1 MVEPT
6 FLAIS
11 AVVFF
16 IILVLILRNGASGE
30 HKPPKKDRK
39 SKPVPQK
46 IKQKKPRT
54 SLKKGDRPVEP
65 TEWEV
70 EGAGRDAQ
78 DVLEFLKG
86 KDPNELAKQH
96 GQGTKQGKKKA
107 KKARE
112 EALES
117 DESGGD
123 SVASDEGFEEVKKK
137 VVIDKK
143 NKKKKDTKKK
153 VEEPKDKSKKPYF
166 KPLKPEE
173 GGPEV
178 KEEQRKGKRERR
190 IPVEGAE
197 EGAPA
202 ERRGRPEGE
211 KRERKPRPEGERR
224 ERKPRLEGEG
234 VERPVRR
241 PITSP
246 PNVKYEEEADLND
259 ILNSITQDFQSKP
272 PVRRLPS
279 VFSKIPRTVVVKILY
294 KLEARD
300 LISLSKVNH
309 YFVGV
314 ARKNSFWRDLYL
326 RDFGL
331 KDTGKERNFRA
342 AYRAEYKRRK
352 NIRKKEEGFGAPPQG
367 EEKDTKPK
375 PKVVKKEVKKEE
387 PATEQTAAQ
396 KE

>member
-16 IILVLILRNGASGE
+16 IILVLILRNGASE
-30 HKPPKKDRK
+30 EKKPSKKDRK

-54 SLKKGDRPVEP
+54 SLKKSDRPVEP

-86 KDPNELAKQH
+86 KDPSELAKQH
-96 GQGTKQGKKKA
+96 GQGTKQGKKKG
-107 KKARE
+107 KKAKE

-143 NKKKKDTKKK
+143 KKKKEPKKK
-153 VEEPKDKSKKPYF
+153 VEEPANKDKSKKPYF

-197 EGAPA
+197 EGAA

-211 KRERKPRPEGERR
+211 RGERKPRPEGERR
-224 ERKPRLEGEG
+224 ERKPRPEGEL
-234 VERPVRR
+234 ERPIRR
-241 PITSP
+241 PVTSP
-246 PNVKYEEEADLND
+246 PNVKYEEADLND
-259 ILNSITQDFQSKP
+259 ILNSITQDYQSKP
-272 PVRRLPS
+272 QARRIPS
-279 VFSKIPRTVVVKILY
+279 VFSKIPRTVVVKIIS

-300 LISLSKVNH
+300 LISLSEVNH

-314 ARKNSFWRDLYL
+314 ARKNSFWKDLYS

-342 AYRAEYKRRK
+342 AYRAEYKKRK
-352 NIRKKEEGFGAPPQG
+352 NMRKSKEQGVGAPQG

-375 PKVVKKEVKKEE
+375 PKAVKKEE

>member
-16 IILVLILRNGASGE
+16 LILVLILRSGASGE

-143 NKKKKDTKKK
+143 KKKKDNKKK
-153 VEEPKDKSKKPYF
+153 VEEPKEKAKKPYF

-190 IPVEGAE
+190 SPVEGAE
-197 EGAPA
+197 EGAA

-224 ERKPRLEGEG
+224 ERKPRLEGEC
-234 VERPVRR
+234 ERSTRR
-241 PITSP
+241 PIITSP
-246 PNVKYEEEADLND
+246 PNVKYEEADLND

-272 PVRRLPS
+272 QARRIPS
-279 VFSKIPRTVVVKILY
+279 VFSKIPRSVVVKIIS
-294 KLEARD
+294 KLGVRD
-300 LISLSKVNH
+300 LISLSEVNH
-309 YFVGV
+309 YFMGI
-314 ARKNSFWRDLYL
+314 ARNNSFWKDLYL

-331 KDTGKERNFRA
+331 RDPGAKNLRH
-342 AYRAEYKRRK
+342 AYITEYKKRK
-352 NIRKKEEGFGAPPQG
+352 IRKSKEEGAGAPQG

-375 PKVVKKEVKKEE
+375 PKAVKKEVKKEE